1 MANILI
7 VDDQKWVKDLCREG
21 LAGEGH
27 RVATTDD
34 VESVW
39 KNVLSYK
46 SDIVLLNRYLKYGF
60 FVWDVLQD
68 IKMQDS
74 RLPVLIVTEHDT
86 YLYDTRLSRADGYV
100 IKSDFACDELKQN
113 IAALLSRKPVAQKR
127 NNLKVEDI
135 Q

>member
-1 MANILI
+1 
-7 VDDQKWVKDLCREG
+7 
-21 LAGEGH
+21 
-27 RVATTDD
+27 
-34 VESVW
+34 
-39 KNVLSYK
+39 
-46 SDIVLLNRYLKYGF
+46 
-60 FVWDVLQD
+60 
-68 IKMQDS
+68 MQDS